1 MKVNVDMIR
10 NIKLAVFDFDD
21 TLAIHRDKDYVAH
34 RNATGRNNYFR
45 KAFENPDTFYETIEP
60 CDISEGMYNLICYL
74 RLFNAKM
81 YCLSGMK
88 MSLHANAKQSFITK
102 HYGSDIK
109 LLSACTQEGKVDV
122 VKILQE
128 SFNCKPDEVLFV
140 DDIQMVVDLMRE
152 QGYTA
157 VLESD
162 VKGIMPDD

>member
-1 MKVNVDMIR
+1 
-10 NIKLAVFDFDD
+10 
-21 TLAIHRDKDYVAH
+21 
-34 RNATGRNNYFR
+34 
-45 KAFENPDTFYETIEP
+45 
-60 CDISEGMYNLICYL
+60 
-74 RLFNAKM
+74 
-81 YCLSGMK
+81 

-109 LLSACTQEGKVDV
+109 LLLAYTQEGKVDV

-152 QGYTA
+152 QGYAA
-157 VLESD
+157 VLESN

>member
-1 MKVNVDMIR
+1 
-10 NIKLAVFDFDD
+10 
-21 TLAIHRDKDYVAH
+21 
-34 RNATGRNNYFR
+34 
-45 KAFENPDTFYETIEP
+45 
-60 CDISEGMYNLICYL
+60 
-74 RLFNAKM
+74 
-81 YCLSGMK
+81 

-102 HYGSDIK
+102 YYGSDIK
-109 LLSACTQEGKVDV
+109 LLLAYTQEGKVDA

-152 QGYTA
+152 QGYAA

>member
-1 MKVNVDMIR
+1 
-10 NIKLAVFDFDD
+10 
-21 TLAIHRDKDYVAH
+21 
-34 RNATGRNNYFR
+34 
-45 KAFENPDTFYETIEP
+45 
-60 CDISEGMYNLICYL
+60 
-74 RLFNAKM
+74 
-81 YCLSGMK
+81 

-102 HYGSDIK
+102 HCESDIK

-152 QGYTA
+152 QGYAA
-157 VLESD
+157 VLESN

>member
-1 MKVNVDMIR
+1 
-10 NIKLAVFDFDD
+10 
-21 TLAIHRDKDYVAH
+21 
-34 RNATGRNNYFR
+34 
-45 KAFENPDTFYETIEP
+45 
-60 CDISEGMYNLICYL
+60 
-74 RLFNAKM
+74 
-81 YCLSGMK
+81 

-128 SFNCKPDEVLFV
+128 SFNCKSDEVLFV

-162 VKGIMPDD
+162 VKGIMPND